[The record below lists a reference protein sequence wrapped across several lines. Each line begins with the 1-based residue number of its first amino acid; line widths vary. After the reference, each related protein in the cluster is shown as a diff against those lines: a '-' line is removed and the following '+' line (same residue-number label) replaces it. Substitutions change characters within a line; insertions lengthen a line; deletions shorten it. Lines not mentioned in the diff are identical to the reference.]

1 MPRPTTIVD
10 RVALAEV
17 RLLRNRSGVGFV
29 RLEKFKSA
37 QAAREEFCKQR
48 ELASARPRYLRDG
61 TSRVVRVAAPIGVV
75 IFIAALAFAPEL
87 TKQLGLGRMSL
98 LLIPFL
104 LLLQVVAIVVWFAT
118 RARNKSLAGVRY
130 LRVRPL
136 RMIERIHDAT
146 ACVPPELVTAT
157 EQTLADRLATRK
169 SLTRARRVTDAALPG
184 TRMFVIYI
192 ACMML
197 AVGNFVILFS
207 RPISLQYLT
216 PLMFV
221 PVLFVP
227 LGLRQSYSKNI
238 DKRREMKLCP
248 GCKFDCSALPS
259 DPLMQSL
266 ELDVGPKRCSECGM
280 LWPFVPPATAEE
292 ILKA

>member
-1 MPRPTTIVD
+1 
-10 RVALAEV
+10 
-17 RLLRNRSGVGFV
+17 
-29 RLEKFKSA
+29 
-37 QAAREEFCKQR
+37 
-48 ELASARPRYLRDG
+48 
-61 TSRVVRVAAPIGVV
+61 VAAPIGVV

-87 TKQLGLGRMSL
+87 TKQLGLGRRSL

-104 LLLQVVAIVVWFAT
+104 LLLQVAAIVVWFAT

-136 RMIERIHDAT
+136 RMIERTHDAT
-146 ACVPPELVTAT
+146 AWVPPELVAAT

-169 SLTRARRVTDAALPG
+169 SLARARRVTDATLPG

-207 RPISLQYLT
+207 RPISLQYLI

-227 LGLRQSYSKNI
+227 LGLRRSYSKNI
-238 DKRREMKLCP
+238 DKHREMKLCP
-248 GCKFDCSALPS
+248 GCKFIA
-259 DPLMQSL
+259 
-266 ELDVGPKRCSECGM
+266 
-280 LWPFVPPATAEE
+280 VPYPATLSCNRSSL
-292 ILKA
+292 ILGPSVAVSVGCFGRLCHQRRRRRF